1 MTGLPNSS
9 FRRPELLAPAGDPAR
24 LEAAVRFG
32 ADAVYLAGKSFG
44 MRTAPS
50 NFTPEQMEES
60 VRFAHKHGVK
70 VYVTCNIVPH
80 EADMGQL
87 PEFLQQ
93 TARAGVD
100 AYIVSDL
107 GVLRVLRRELPQA
120 EIHVSTQAGIVNSEA
135 AAFFYEQG
143 ARRVVP
149 ARELSLTE
157 LKAMRQK
164 IPDDME
170 IEAFVHGAMCVSF
183 SGRCLLSN
191 YLTGRDSNRGD
202 CAQPCRWKYHLTEEK
217 RPGQYFPIGE
227 DKRGTYILNS
237 RDLCMIEHIP
247 ELLDAGVTSFKIE
260 GRAKSAYY
268 VALMTNAYRQALN
281 AAMAGRKPEQWV
293 LEEVNKISHREY
305 CTGFFFGDEPGQNLN
320 SGGYVRDYEVVA
332 QVTEWSEGILRAS
345 QRNRFFAGD
354 EVELLQPGVRPLK
367 LRTEDLRNESGE
379 PIEAVP
385 HATMSFSMR
394 CPVSAVPGS
403 LLRKQKIG

>member
-1 MTGLPNSS
+1 MTGLQNSS

-50 NFTPEQMEES
+50 NFTLEQMEES
-60 VRFAHKHGVK
+60 VRFAHGHGVR

-80 EADMGQL
+80 EADMEQL
-87 PEFLQQ
+87 PGFLQQ

-100 AYIVSDL
+100 AYLVSDL

-120 EIHVSTQAGIVNSEA
+120 EIHVSTQAGVVNAEA

-149 ARELSLTE
+149 ARELSLAE
-157 LKAMRQK
+157 LKTMRQK
-164 IPDDME
+164 IPADME

-183 SGRCLLSN
+183 SGRCLLSS

-227 DKRGTYILNS
+227 DERGTYILNS
-237 RDLCMIEHIP
+237 RDLCMIEHLP
-247 ELLDAGVTSFKIE
+247 ELLDAGVASFKIE

-268 VALMTNAYRQALN
+268 VALMTNAYRQALD
-281 AAMAGRKPEQWV
+281 AALAGRKPEPWV

-332 QVTEWSEGILRAS
+332 LVTGSSEGILQAS
-345 QRNRFFAGD
+345 QRNRFFEGD
-354 EVELLQPGVRPLK
+354 ELELLQPGVKPLK
-367 LRTEDLRNESGE
+367 LRVEELRGENGE
-379 PIEAVP
+379 PINAVP
-385 HATMSFSMR
+385 HATMPFSMR
-394 CPVSAVPGS
+394 CPVPAMPGS
-403 LLRKQKIG
+403 LLRRQKK